1 MELKDMNEK
10 LDTFE
15 GGLKDWQPDILRQ
28 LTENRQKIQAF
39 NEVTNEA
46 IIDMN
51 SHINDEFK
59 VSQKYKIQCAQRIRE
74 IQKTVS
80 DEDLPELTK
89 ERDLCEK
96 ELMQKVLEFENKTQ
110 ADGYKL

>member
-1 MELKDMNEK
+1 MINAQLDNMITKLEKKLQQEVQQRIANQKKLKTHIEQIGTQVEKDLITQFDMELKDMNEK
-10 LDTFE
+10 LDHFE

-59 VSQKYKIQCAQRIRE
+59 VS
-74 IQKTVS
+74 
-80 DEDLPELTK
+80 
-89 ERDLCEK
+89 
-96 ELMQKVLEFENKTQ
+96 
-110 ADGYKL
+110 